1 LIWIADNLGAIAN
14 VSAILTAVVAIFG
27 YGAYR
32 VEQCSKYKKL
42 ENYLKAEKSKGKDF
56 GQRSLLHLMANVG
69 MTEAELIQASF
80 RSNHIKRKIAPDEKT
95 NRAEALLLEWS
106 E

>member
-1 LIWIADNLGAIAN
+1 MQAIGKVPPKPKN
-14 VSAILTAVVAIFG
+14 QCERKQSWAV
-27 YGAYR
+27 R
-32 VEQCSKYKKL
+32 
-42 ENYLKAEKSKGKDF
+42 

-80 RSNHIKRKIAPDEKT
+80 RSKHIKRKIAPDNKT
-95 NRAEALLLEWS
+95 GRADALLLEWK